1 MPSDRTP
8 RPDAGQPYTPR
19 PSATAGLLGRVPRP
33 SARVEQIVAVAS
45 LFWVLAANRDF
56 VIAALR
62 QRPLVGAADLG
73 FLATLLLLL
82 WALHVLLVLPL
93 ATRHTVKPLVALLTV
108 AAAAGSYFIGSF
120 GVVLDPS
127 MLRNVLRTDLAE
139 TRELLT
145 GTLLMHLLVYA
156 LVPLLLL
163 WRIEVQPTGWRRA
176 LLGRA
181 ALAAVALGAL
191 VGGVWT
197 QYQPLSSWF
206 RQHTDVR
213 YLVTPANIV
222 WSTSR
227 VLAGEARGAARPR
240 EVVAADV
247 QRGPS
252 WAARTRP
259 LVVVLVVGETAR
271 AANWGLSGYARQTT
285 PELARRGV
293 VNFTQVS
300 SCGTNTEVSVPCLFA
315 PVGRRG
321 FDETRI
327 RGQESLLHVLDRAG
341 VSVHWRDNQSGCK
354 GVCDGL
360 PQDAVTAQGAPGL
373 CEGGRCLDEGL
384 IRDLPERLRA
394 ARGTS
399 VWVLHMLGNHG
410 PSYWRRYPP
419 RFATFRPE
427 CRDDDLQHCSIE
439 QIVNAYDNALLY
451 TDHVLARTIDALQAA
466 AGEVDSALVYVSDH
480 GESLGERGLF
490 LHGLPHAIAPPEQ
503 RQVPMVWWSSP
514 GLERAAGLLPG
525 CLVPALQRQATAP
538 LSHDH
543 LFHTVLGLLDLQTQ
557 VLEPSLDLV
566 GSCRRATAP

>member
-1 MPSDRTP
+1 MSSDRSP
-8 RPDAGQPYTPR
+8 VPGPGQPDAPHPAGP
-19 PSATAGLLGRVPRP
+19 AGLLARLPRP

-62 QRPLVGAADLG
+62 QRPLAGAADLG
-73 FLATLLLLL
+73 FLLTLLGLL

-139 TRELLT
+139 TRELLNA
-145 GTLLMHLLVYA
+145 TLVLHLGLYA
-156 LVPLLLL
+156 AVPLLLL
-163 WRIEVQPTGWRRA
+163 WRTEVEPTGWRRA
-176 LLGRA
+176 VLARG
-181 ALAAVALGAL
+181 ALAAVALGVL
-191 VGGVWT
+191 VAGAWL
-197 QYQPLSSWF
+197 QYQPLSSWL
-206 RQHTDVR
+206 RQRTDVR
-213 YLVTPANIV
+213 YLITPANIV

-240 EVVAADV
+240 EVVAPDV
-247 QRGPS
+247 RRGPS

-293 VNFTQVS
+293 VNFARVS
-300 SCGTNTEVSVPCLFA
+300 ACGTNTEVSVPCLFA
-315 PVGRRG
+315 PVGRRD
-321 FDETRI
+321 FDEARI
-327 RGQESLLHVLDRAG
+327 RGQESVLHVLDRAG

-360 PQDAVTAQGAPGL
+360 PQDVVTAQGDSGL

-399 VWVLHMLGNHG
+399 FWVLHMLGNHG

-419 RFATFRPE
+419 RFATFQPE
-427 CRDDDLQHCSIE
+427 CRDDDLQRCTAE

-451 TDHVLARTIDALQAA
+451 TDHVLGRTIDALRAA
-466 AGEVDSALVYVSDH
+466 SGEVDSALLYVSDH

-490 LHGLPHAIAPPEQ
+490 LHGLPWAIAPAEQ
-503 RQVPMVWWSSP
+503 KQVPMVWWSSP
-514 GLERAAGLLPG
+514 GLERAAGLMPG
-525 CLVPALQRQATAP
+525 CLAPALQRQSTTP
-538 LSHDH
+538 VSHDH
-543 LFHTVLGLLDLQTQ
+543 LFHTLLGLLDLQTQ
-557 VLEPSLDLV
+557 ALEPSLDLV
-566 GSCRRATAP
+566 GSCRQATAP